1 LVLPRGLTDAILRP
15 PSNQRNLGKM
25 LGNFPAIIDLSSIGL
40 GSMEGALRWQTTIQW
55 MEAVLPTLQD
65 MVTLL
70 FCGWVAV
77 LIPMSVFRRAHPLI
91 ARLLRISSLF
101 MGSVCW
107 WQALIVTWQLLGSF
121 AVSVGLLCAGIG
133 VIPMALFAT
142 GVRGQWDPFRDLI
155 ISAILTLVPRIVA
168 KFITKRR
175 EKLHLPATIGSYYS
189 RDFSA
194 W

>member
-1 LVLPRGLTDAILRP
+1 
-15 PSNQRNLGKM
+15 M
-25 LGNFPAIIDLSSIGL
+25 LGNIPAVIDLSSFGLGSIGL
-40 GSMEGALRWQTTIQW
+40 GSMEGALRWQTVIQW
-55 MEAVLPTLQD
+55 MESALPMLQD

-70 FCGWVAV
+70 FCNWVAV
-77 LIPMSVFRRAHPLI
+77 LVPMSMFRRAHPLI
-91 ARLLRISSLF
+91 ARILRVSSLV
-101 MGSVCW
+101 MGGVCW

-142 GVRGQWDPFRDLI
+142 GVRGQWDPFRDLA
-155 ISAILTLVPRIVA
+155 ISAILALVPRIVA
-168 KFITKRR
+168 KFISKRQ
-175 EKLHLPATIGSYYS
+175 ETLQPPATIGSYYS